1 MGLFTRTTP
10 LQRNNRLEF
19 KVVVEEIT
27 RDEYDRLTKWVRENI
42 PTTERFTPEWTTETD
57 FFNSQPV
64 PVSMMEKIVFKFR
77 NEEHAMAFKLIL

>member
-10 LQRNNRLEF
+10 LQRNNKLEY

-27 RDEYDRLTKWVRENI
+27 RDEYTRLTNWIRENI
-42 PTTERFTPEWTTETD
+42 PSTERFTPEWKSETN

-64 PVSMMEKIVFKFR
+64 VVSMMEKIVFKFK